1 MLISNTMMTA
11 YYLGW
16 KIILLRKSKN
26 LSFSGTYKYYLIL
39 LPVLFLISN
48 VFSKEI
54 IIEPGENA
62 HERLQEA
69 MILMEEGDTLL
80 IKSGYYSF
88 EDGLSLDIDGV
99 TVIGEGMDKTILD
112 FKNQQSGAQGLLV
125 TSNKV
130 TLKDFA
136 ILDAKGDALKVIGAM
151 GINMINLRTEWT
163 GGPKSTNGAY
173 GFYPVE
179 SEDVLIDGCVAIGA
193 SDAGIYVGQSK
204 NIIVRNSIAQYNVA
218 GIEIENSY
226 YADVY
231 NNLASH
237 NTGGILIFD
246 LPDLPQQGGHH
257 IRVFENQSIDN
268 DTDNFAPEGNIVGE
282 VPRGTG
288 IIIMANSDVEVFNN
302 LLSGN
307 GTVNLSIVSYSDET
321 DDPNYYPHPKRIQVH
336 NNTYG
341 PAGFDPDINTGEL
354 AKTLFEISNGNMPDI
369 FWDGVAPLSQLIFGQ
384 PEEEKLII
392 SEDPDVTFLTIS
404 AIKYMMGFSNSTLT
418 DIDEFQG
425 VINPLQPIDIDGI

>member
-1 MLISNTMMTA
+1 MIN
-11 YYLGW
+11 
-16 KIILLRKSKN
+16 
-26 LSFSGTYKYYLIL
+26 
-39 LPVLFLISN
+39 
-48 VFSKEI
+48 
-54 IIEPGENA
+54 PGENA
-62 HERLQEA
+62 QEELQEA
-69 MILMEEGDTLL
+69 LILMSEGDTL
-80 IKSGYYSF
+80 IMRSGFYQF
-88 EDGLSLDIDGV
+88 EDGISLDVDNV
-99 TVIGEGMDKTILD
+99 TVIGEGMNETILD
-112 FKNQQSGAQGLLV
+112 FKNQQSGAQGFLV

-136 ILDAKGDALKVIGAM
+136 ILDAKGDALKVIGSK

-179 SEDVLIDGCVAIGA
+179 SEDVLIDGCIAIGA

-257 IRVFENQSIDN
+257 IRVFDNKSIDN

-288 IIIMANSDVEVFNN
+288 IIIMANSDVEIFNN
-302 LLSGN
+302 VMSGN
-307 GTVNLSIVSYSDET
+307 ATVNLSVVSYSDKT
-321 DDPNYYPHPKRIQVH
+321 DDPNYYPHPRRIQIH

-341 PAGFDPDINTGEL
+341 PGGFDPDIETGEL
-354 AKTLFEISNGNMPDI
+354 AKALYEISNGNMPDI
-369 FWDGVAPLSQLIFGQ
+369 FWDGVVPISQMIFGQ
-384 PEEEKLII
+384 PNEDKLKMQEN
-392 SEDPDVTFLTIS
+392 SDVSFLTIS
-404 AIKYMMGFSNSTLT
+404 PLKYILGFSNPIKTEKK
-418 DIDEFQG
+418 EFTG
-425 VINPLQPIDIDGI
+425 AINPLEPIVINGIQQ

>member
-1 MLISNTMMTA
+1 ML
-11 YYLGW
+11 
-16 KIILLRKSKN
+16 
-26 LSFSGTYKYYLIL
+26 FSAHFQG
-39 LPVLFLISN
+39 
-48 VFSKEI
+48 KEI
-54 IIEPGENA
+54 IIGPGENA
-62 HERLQEA
+62 QEDLQEA
-69 MILMEEGDTLL
+69 LILMSEGDTLL
-80 IKSGYYSF
+80 IKSGYYLF
-88 EDGLSLDIDGV
+88 EDGLSLDVDDV
-99 TVIGEGMDKTILD
+99 TVIGEGMDETILD
-112 FKNQQSGAQGLLV
+112 FKNQQSGAQGFLV
-125 TSNKV
+125 TSNGV

-136 ILDAKGDALKVIGAM
+136 ILDAKGDALKVIGSK

-257 IRVFENQSIDN
+257 IRVFDNKSVDN

-302 LLSGN
+302 VMSGN

-321 DDPNYYPHPKRIQVH
+321 DDPNYYPHPRRIQIH

-341 PAGFDPDINTGEL
+341 PGGFDPDVGTGDL
-354 AKTLFEISNGNMPDI
+354 AKALFEISDGNMPDI
-369 FWDGVAPLSQLIFGQ
+369 FWDGVVPISQMIFGQ
-384 PEEEKLII
+384 PNEDKLKVDENNEV
-392 SEDPDVTFLTIS
+392 SFLTIS
-404 AIKYMMGFSNSTLT
+404 PIKYMLGFSNPIRTEKK
-418 DIDEFQG
+418 EFNG
-425 VINPLQPIDIDGI
+425 VINPLEPIVIDGI

>member
-1 MLISNTMMTA
+1 MLIAGILFVSN
-11 YYLGW
+11 
-16 KIILLRKSKN
+16 N
-26 LSFSGTYKYYLIL
+26 SFG
-39 LPVLFLISN
+39 
-48 VFSKEI
+48 KEI
-54 IIEPGENA
+54 IISPGSNA
-62 HERLQEA
+62 QDRLQEA
-69 MILMEEGDTLL
+69 MILMDEGDTLV
-80 IKSGYYSF
+80 IAAGYYEF
-88 EDGLSLDIDGV
+88 EDGLSLDVNNV
-99 TVIGEGMDKTILD
+99 TIKGDGMDKTILD
-112 FKNQQSGAQGLLV
+112 FKSQKSGAQGLLV
-125 TSNKV
+125 TSDKV

-136 ILDAKGDALKVIGAM
+136 ILDAKGDALKVIGSN

-179 SEDVLIDGCVAIGA
+179 SEDVLIEGCVAIGA

-204 NIIVRNSIAQYNVA
+204 NIIVRDSIAQYNVA

-237 NTGGILIFD
+237 NTAGILVFD

-257 IRVFENQSIDN
+257 IRVFDNKAIDN

-288 IIIMANSDVEVFNN
+288 IIVMANSDVEIFNN
-302 LLSGN
+302 LMSGN

-341 PAGFDPDINTGEL
+341 PGGFDPDLETGDL
-354 AKTLFEISNGNMPDI
+354 AKALFEISNGDMPDV
-369 FWDGVAPLSQLIFGQ
+369 FWDGVVPLSQMFFGQ
-384 PEEEKLII
+384 PEDEKLIMDEENQV
-392 SEDPDVTFLTIS
+392 SFLTIS
-404 AIKYMMGFSNSTLT
+404 PIKYMLGFSNPIRK
-418 DIDEFQG
+418 DKKEFKG
-425 VINPLQPIDIDGI
+425 VINPLEPIVIDGL

>member
-1 MLISNTMMTA
+1 MC
-11 YYLGW
+11 
-16 KIILLRKSKN
+16 ILS
-26 LSFSGTYKYYLIL
+26 
-39 LPVLFLISN
+39 VAA
-48 VFSKEI
+48 VFCVQLYAKEI
-54 IIEPGENA
+54 VINPGENA
-62 HERLQEA
+62 QEELQEA
-69 MILMEEGDTLL
+69 LILMSEGDTLL
-80 IKSGYYSF
+80 IKSGYYLF
-88 EDGLSLDIDGV
+88 EDGLSLDVDNV
-99 TVIGEGMDKTILD
+99 TIIGEGLDKTILN
-112 FKNQQSGAQGLLV
+112 FKNQQSGAQGFLV

-136 ILDAKGDALKVIGAM
+136 ILDAKGDALKVIGSK

-257 IRVFENQSIDN
+257 IRVYDNKSIDN

-302 LLSGN
+302 EMSGN

-321 DDPNYYPHPKRIQVH
+321 DDPNYYPHPRRIQVH
-336 NNTYG
+336 NNIYG
-341 PAGFDPDINTGEL
+341 PGGFDPDVETGDL
-354 AKTLFEISNGNMPDI
+354 AKALYEISDGNMPDI
-369 FWDGVAPLSQLIFGQ
+369 FWDGVVPISQMIFGQ
-384 PEEEKLII
+384 PDDDKLKVD
-392 SEDPDVTFLTIS
+392 ENNDVSFLTIS
-404 AIKYMMGFSNSTLT
+404 PIKYMLGFSNPIRTEKK
-418 DIDEFQG
+418 EFKG
-425 VINPLQPIDIDGI
+425 VINPLEPIVIDGI